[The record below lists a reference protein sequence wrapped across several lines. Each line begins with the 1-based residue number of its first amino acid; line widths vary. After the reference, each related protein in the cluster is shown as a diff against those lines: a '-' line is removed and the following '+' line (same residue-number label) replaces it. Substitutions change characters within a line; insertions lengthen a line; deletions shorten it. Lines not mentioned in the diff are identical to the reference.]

1 MKFSSASSLVS
12 LGAVVM
18 ALATTVLLQQEEVSA
33 CTVHVYP
40 RPGVYPQN
48 GYGYRMYS
56 FNGVDWLNAYS
67 YNGAY
72 TMRPNEWNDLR
83 FANTQASCKVGN
95 RESSDAIIANL
106 PCNKYY
112 IQKKFQEF
120 CEARL
125 DPSTG
130 KPLLDPYG
138 IEGPKC
144 KYGER
149 LRRRAVVVASSSSD
163 ESNEEELPV
172 GRSN

>member
-18 ALATTVLLQQEEVSA
+18 ALATAVLLQQEEVSA

-40 RPGVYPQN
+40 RPGVYPQS

-83 FANTQASCKVGN
+83 CANNQASCKLGN

-163 ESNEEELPV
+163 ENNEEELPV